1 LEFPEA
7 DFPWPI
13 QVSRACVGDCA
24 AKERDRS
31 SAVDKS
37 ALQPLLDLIVQRLKL
52 QLTALAASFGH
63 PPYEGTL
70 SEHLLKLAPSC
81 KHQMSFFF
89 S

>member
-31 SAVDKS
+31 TKTRTGAKKRIWRARSLLEICKRQM
-37 ALQPLLDLIVQRLKL
+37 QPEVLRE
-52 QLTALAASFGH
+52 QLNT
-63 PPYEGTL
+63 
-70 SEHLLKLAPSC
+70 
-81 KHQMSFFF
+81 
-89 S
+89 